1 MRKFGVIEDS
11 EWSSGATVK
20 RCSEWKIKI
29 IFMVLL
35 ILQLG
40 LKNFQTT
47 KLPPY
52 RLAGATR
59 NNWSKNLVE
68 NYWQFPSV
76 VSAVQLRRPPLS
88 KFPNTPHNNNTPFVN
103 GTSTFFAV
111 LRPSLQN
118 AKVSSFIKGGDKRFY
133 EPHFPPPFFFE
144 DVDANLFLKK
154 IVWICVKLLNNS
166 MIVMWA

>member
-103 GTSTFFAV
+103 GSSTFCGIEAKFAECESV
-111 LRPSLQN
+111 FFYKGRQKILWATFSTPFLFWRRWR
-118 AKVSSFIKGGDKRFY
+118 KSFKKRSCEY
-133 EPHFPPPFFFE
+133 
-144 DVDANLFLKK
+144 V
-154 IVWICVKLLNNS
+154 
-166 MIVMWA
+166 